1 MASASPDPF
10 SPHWW
15 VNKLLTKLNTQATL
29 TKAFE
34 AYYDGTQPLPIALS
48 TKQYRKEFEAMLQ
61 NVRDN
66 WMPLVVDAVAERL
79 NVTGF
84 RLSSDA
90 KADMS
95 ASELWQRNHLDA
107 DAGLG
112 HATALTTGRC
122 PIMVWADAD
131 GKAEIT
137 VEHPSQ
143 IVVAYENGSRR
154 RRVAAIKSWCDEWT
168 GETWVNLYLPN
179 GIYKY
184 KARGKVEDKL
194 QGQTLLPDP
203 RYPGF
208 NGWSI
213 PVDVGDYTI
222 TERESAPMPNPL
234 GVVPIIELRNRMRL
248 RDGHCRSEI
257 MEVISTQDQI
267 DKTTI
272 DMLVASEFAAF
283 RQRWAT
289 GVDIPEN
296 SDGQP
301 VEPFATAVDRLWT
314 VPDANARFGDFNP
327 ADLGQYVKVL
337 ENRVQSI
344 AARTRTPPHY
354 FLGQSGAFPSGE
366 SIKSAE
372 TGLVAK
378 VRNRMT
384 AFGEVWEEAIRL
396 AGAVEGNEEMANAF
410 SAEVIWGDPES
421 RTESE
426 HVDATMKKKALDVPT
441 QQLWEDLGYTPQQ
454 IERFRGMVLD
464 EALQRM
470 LAGPAVPTTPQK
482 IEGFAIAP
490 PAPVA

>member
-1 MASASPDPF
+1 MNATDPF
-10 SPHWW
+10 SPTWW
-15 VNKLLTKLNTQATL
+15 VDKLLTKLNTQSTY
-29 TKAFE
+29 TNAFE

-48 TKQYRKEFEAMLQ
+48 TKQYRKEFEAMLV

-66 WMPLVVDAVAERL
+66 WMPLVVDAVAERT
-79 NVTGF
+79 NITGF
-84 RLSSDA
+84 RLSEDPA
-90 KADMS
+90 ADKS
-95 ASELWQRNHLDA
+95 ASDLWQRNHLDA
-107 DAGLG
+107 DSKLA

-122 PIMVWADAD
+122 PIMVWAGAD

-143 IVVAYENGSRR
+143 IVIAYASGSRR
-154 RRVAAIKSWCDEWT
+154 QRVAALKSWCDEWT
-168 GETWVNLYLPN
+168 GETWVNLYLP
-179 GIYKY
+179 GDIHKF
-184 KARGKVEDKL
+184 KARGKVE
-194 QGQTLLPDP
+194 GQLGGVVTLSDP
-203 RYPGF
+203 RFPGF
-208 NGWSI
+208 NGGAVPI
-213 PVDVGDYTI
+213 DVGNYI
-222 TERESAPMPNPL
+222 VTEREPKVPNPL
-234 GVVPIIELRNRMRL
+234 GVVPIMELRNRMRL

-289 GVDIPEN
+289 GVDIPEDDAGN
-296 SDGQP
+296 P

-314 VPDANARFGDFNP
+314 VPDPNARFGDFNP

-378 VRNRMT
+378 VRDRMVS
-384 AFGEVWEEAIRL
+384 FGEVWEEAVRL
-396 AGAVEGNEEMANAF
+396 AFTVDGDHAKAAAM
-410 SAEVIWGDPES
+410 SAEVIWADPES
-421 RTESE
+421 RSESE
-426 HVDATMKKKALDVPT
+426 HVDSVMKKKSLGVPT
-441 QQLWEDLGYTPQQ
+441 AQLWEDLGYTPQQ
-454 IERFRGMVLD
+454 IERFRSMLLD
-464 EALQRM
+464 EALNQ
-470 LAGPAVPTTPQK
+470 LLSNTAAPTPS
-482 IEGFAIAP
+482 A
-490 PAPVA
+490 APVPVA